1 MAQTSNSENITVTES
16 YDLSKVSSVNENLTS
31 LSPSSGR
38 SDDHS
43 INEQESANKELIE
56 ENIEIPGDRTS
67 TITENQL
74 FYIYVTLS

>member
-1 MAQTSNSENITVTES
+1 MAQTSNSENITVNES

-31 LSPSSGR
+31 LSPISGR

-43 INEQESANKELIE
+43 INELIE
-56 ENIEIPGDRTS
+56 ENIEKPGDRTS
-67 TITENQL
+67 TITKNQL